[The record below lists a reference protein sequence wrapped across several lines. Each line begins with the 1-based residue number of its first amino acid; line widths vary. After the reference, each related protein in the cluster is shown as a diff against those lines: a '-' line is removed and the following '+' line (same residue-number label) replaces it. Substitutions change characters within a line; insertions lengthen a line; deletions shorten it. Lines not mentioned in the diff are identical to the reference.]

1 MERDVLSSLI
11 RYKVLRRRRTD
22 LENVRFETEDEEEA
36 AQFAHPVRD
45 EIVRGVYCCYCYC
58 CLRVCLFDLVEGNNR
73 NESGRRG
80 KMAGS
85 TWNIRKRE

>member
-45 EIVRGVYCCYCYC
+45 EIVRGVYRGYCYC
-58 CLRVCLFDLVEGNNR
+58 CLRVCLFDLVKGKNR
-73 NESGRRG
+73 NGSGLRG
-80 KMAGS
+80 KKAGS
-85 TWNIRKRE
+85 TRKRE